1 MEGGEFMMVKRMILV
16 SLCILLLGAIP
27 AHAAETRAIP
37 VTPTL
42 TFDGTTA
49 LCGVTVSSYGKNISV
64 TLELWNGNTLVDA
77 WSRSGT
83 SVVTI
88 SERSIVTKGNT
99 YTLKVSGTSGSDV
112 ITGMVNQKCI

>member
-1 MEGGEFMMVKRMILV
+1 MILKRV
-16 SLCILLLGAIP
+16 FLVVLCILILGAIP

-49 LCGVTVSSYGKNISV
+49 LCGVTVSSYGKSISV
-64 TLELWNGNTLVDA
+64 DLELWCGDTLVDEWTKA
-77 WSRSGT
+77 GT

-88 SERSIVTKGNT
+88 NKTCIAISGKT
-99 YTLKVSGTSGSDV
+99 YTLRVNGTVGNELISGS
-112 ITGMVNQKCI
+112 ISKKCS

>member
-1 MEGGEFMMVKRMILV
+1 MMIKRTILV
-16 SLCILLLGAIP
+16 ALCILLLGALP

-64 TLELWNGNTLVDA
+64 TLELWKGNTLVDR
-77 WSRSGT
+77 WSRNGFSLA
-83 SVVTI
+83 SI
-88 SERSIVTKGNT
+88 SESCLVSKNNT
-99 YTLKVSGTSGSDV
+99 YTLIVTGYVGNEAINGS
-112 ITGMVNQKCI
+112 ISKYCP